1 MRTSM
6 HIGHNYKLSQ
16 GNWNGA
22 EGRLGRLVVSLH
34 HEAKQPLVKWLCS
47 KTTVSGGFTD
57 PRVTSNHVIPA
68 NYPIFLWC
76 FTIICVFM
84 TSWEQHFYII
94 IRESW
99 HRVTYTNAE
108 FFCKSTVRHKSGY
121 RKTESTLTLHTSCYL
136 LCERSHFKDL
146 KLKISVHVSKWDLS
160 GLHLLCGNHRIR
172 CRD

>member
-1 MRTSM
+1 MTKGTPGDEVAYYNEETCRTCVHPCILDIIISFPKGTEM
-6 HIGHNYKLSQ
+6 ALKVV
-16 GNWNGA
+16 W
-22 EGRLGRLVVSLH
+22 VVSLH

-57 PRVTSNHVIPA
+57 PRVTANHVIPA

-108 FFCKSTVRHKSGY
+108 FFCKSTVGHKSGY
-121 RKTESTLTLHTSCYL
+121 RKTESTLTLHTSC
-136 LCERSHFKDL
+136 
-146 KLKISVHVSKWDLS
+146 
-160 GLHLLCGNHRIR
+160 
-172 CRD
+172 